1 MSNGASSCRSPPS
14 SPGRSGPAPPSRPS
28 GSARARPVTTV
39 LRPVASTSCRTGAQK
54 PSPSTLAGARG
65 PPGTTPSAATRRARP
80 RWSSEQVQHR
90 GGHVGAV
97 AREHVDRGDG
107 RRLRVGDAA
116 QPGELAQRAQPPLAD
131 HPTGGLGARAEHP
144 VRARLRRTD
153 GAEREGEPGLLR
165 PAPAGQQHRQVLLE
179 DRLARQR
186 VGQRRLQARPHL
198 GPGGREGRRQ
208 RLRVPGT
215 EHRGVGVVVEQ
226 RPLRACGDVHRQ
238 LRAQQQPDGRAQR
251 GGPAVRRPQGRSGP
265 LDLAHAPRHL
275 AVPDE
280 RRLHALPPGSAP
292 VPGCPAPH
300 RRCNR
305 GRRRRGA
312 QRGRPAWAAGIAA
325 RWPCSNQT
333 GVGPPCCNPR
343 ASPAVGARPRRRR
356 ERLSL

>member
-54 PSPSTLAGARG
+54 PSPSDASPARGAR
-65 PPGTTPSAATRRARP
+65 PARRP
-80 RWSSEQVQHR
+80 RRPPDGPGRAGRREVQQR

-131 HPTGGLGARAEHP
+131 HPAGGLGARAEHP

-153 GAEREGEPGLLR
+153 GAQREGEPGLLR

-226 RPLRACGDVHRQ
+226 RPLADLRRRTSAAASAAAARRPCAARRASGAAAPGACRPTRPRACAAPSRCPRRTATPRLTSRV
-238 LRAQQQPDGRAQR
+238 RAGARM
-251 GGPAVRRPQGRSGP
+251 SG
-265 LDLAHAPRHL
+265 AAS
-275 AVPDE
+275 AMQ
-280 RRLHALPPGSAP
+280 PGS
-292 VPGCPAPH
+292 PA
-300 RRCNR
+300 RGVSAGGRR
-305 GRRRRGA
+305 GRRCSKVASAGSRRAARGA
-312 QRGRPAWAAGIAA
+312 RLRAAG
-325 RWPCSNQT
+325 
-333 GVGPPCCNPR
+333 
-343 ASPAVGARPRRRR
+343 
-356 ERLSL
+356 SL